1 MLPIV
6 PAAIVFSFDPILSVG
21 GFSVRWETIGVAVA
35 AFAAI
40 VVSAGLIA
48 RATPL
53 NLRSRPTPPAMSP
66 AS

>member
-1 MLPIV
+1 M

-40 VVSAGLIA
+40 AVAGLD
-48 RATPL
+48 RAGDAAEPL
-53 NLRSRPTPPAMSP
+53 APGRRPQR
-66 AS
+66 